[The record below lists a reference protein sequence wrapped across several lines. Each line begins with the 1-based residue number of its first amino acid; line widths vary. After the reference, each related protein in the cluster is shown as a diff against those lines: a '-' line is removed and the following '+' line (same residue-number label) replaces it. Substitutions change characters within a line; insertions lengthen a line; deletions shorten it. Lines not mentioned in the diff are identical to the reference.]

1 MTRKTFE
8 EKKAELLAR
17 EVRKARRKLE
27 TMRANYTTARHN
39 YVISLPREV
48 QEELGKEP
56 DGTT

>member
-8 EKKAELLAR
+8 EKKAELLSR
-17 EVRKARRKLE
+17 EVRKARAKLE
-27 TMRANYTTARHN
+27 TMRSNYMTERHN

-48 QEELGKEP
+48 QDELEKEP